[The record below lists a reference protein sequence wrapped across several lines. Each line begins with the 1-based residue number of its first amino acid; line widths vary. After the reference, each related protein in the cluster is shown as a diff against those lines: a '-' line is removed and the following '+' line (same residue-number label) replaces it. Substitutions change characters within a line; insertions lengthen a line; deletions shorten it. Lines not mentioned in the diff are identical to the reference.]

1 MAQENVERL
10 RAALEALQGDSSAR
24 EWEGTLA
31 GAWVELWDPEIEWD
45 ASTHPLPDLAG
56 VYRGVE
62 QTLGWWRE
70 WLAAWE
76 TVQVD
81 YELVDAGDRVVGL
94 FSQRMRGHYTGID
107 VVSGRYGMLFSFRDG
122 LIVHAK
128 FHTRAS
134 EALAAVGLRFV
145 QGPDGVRIACEVS
158 GEGPPLVLVHGA
170 GSARWSFDAV
180 PAHLE
185 SRFTVI
191 AIDRRGRGDSSDG
204 DVYALEREFEDVAAV
219 VRDAGEGALLM
230 GHSYGGLV
238 AAGAARLFDPPR
250 LALYEPVMDGAL
262 STAETIDRWEL
273 LIAEG
278 DRDSVLREFFR
289 DIAGYH
295 DEAIEELTRSPIWE
309 ARRRVVPT
317 LPRELRAALEHRF
330 DAADM
335 ARLTMPVLLLVGT
348 ESPAWAVCSVAAHGA
363 AIPGSETRSLAG
375 QGHSANMTA
384 PDLLA
389 AELERFFTGT

>member
-1 MAQENVERL
+1 MSQENVERL

-31 GAWVELWDPEIEWD
+31 GAWVELWDPDIEWD

-62 QTLGWWRE
+62 PTLGWWRE

-76 TVQVD
+76 EVRVD
-81 YELVDAGDRVVGL
+81 YELLDAGERVVGL
-94 FSQRMRGHYTGID
+94 FSQQMRGHFTGIELA
-107 VVSGRYGMLFSFRDG
+107 SGRYGMVFTFRDG
-122 LIVHAK
+122 LIVHAR
-128 FHTRAS
+128 FHGRPA
-134 EALAAVGLRFV
+134 EALEAVGLRFV
-145 QGPDGVRIACEVS
+145 HAPDGVRIACEVS

-180 PAHLE
+180 RPHLE
-185 SRFTVI
+185 RRFTVI
-191 AIDRRGRGDSSDG
+191 AIDRRGRGDSTDG
-204 DVYALEREFEDVAAV
+204 DGYGLECEFEDVAAV

-238 AAGAARLFDPPR
+238 AAGAAGLLELPR
-250 LALYEPVMDGAL
+250 LALYEPAMGGGLA
-262 STAETIDRWEL
+262 TADTIERWER

-278 DRDSVLREFFR
+278 DRDTVVREFYR
-289 DIAGYH
+289 DIAGY
-295 DEAIEELTRSPIWE
+295 DEAAIEELARSPVWE
-309 ARRRVVPT
+309 ARRQIVPT
-317 LPRELRAALEHRF
+317 VPRELRAELDHLFEPARMAAL
-330 DAADM
+330 AI
-335 ARLTMPVLLLVGT
+335 PVLLLVGT
-348 ESPAWAVCSVAAHGA
+348 ESPGWAVRSVAAHGE
-363 AIPGSETRSLAG
+363 AIPGSETRRLAG

-389 AELERFFTGT
+389 AELERFFTVA